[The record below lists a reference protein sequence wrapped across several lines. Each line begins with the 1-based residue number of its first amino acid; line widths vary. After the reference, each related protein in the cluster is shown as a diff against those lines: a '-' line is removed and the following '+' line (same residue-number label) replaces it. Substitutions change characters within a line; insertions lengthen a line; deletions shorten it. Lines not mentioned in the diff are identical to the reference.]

1 MLKLELS
8 VEETQIVLVSLSK
21 LPYEAV
27 AGLIDKIKSQ
37 AAPQIQP
44 VEQPEE

>member
-8 VEETQIVLVSLSK
+8 VEETQIVLVGLSK

-27 AGLIDKIKSQ
+27 ATIIDKIKAQ
-37 AAPQIQP
+37 ATPQIQP
-44 VEQPEE
+44 AETPAD